1 MLLKYCGVKIRS
13 SILFN
18 ENDMR
23 DYNDIV
29 NEIENAISEVLV
41 KRGHTL
47 LCGTGR
53 VITDE
58 DI

>member
-29 NEIENAISEVLV
+29 NEIENAISKVIV

-47 LCGTGR
+47 LCGTGKA
-53 VITDE
+53 ITDE